1 MNKND
6 FFFGVDTCYK
16 CNDRKVGCHSTCE
29 KYILGCEQ
37 KDEKVKKFKET
48 AKSSRCSKPIKGSRV
63 DRYFLQT

>member
-16 CNDRKVGCHSTCE
+16 CEDRKLGCHSACE
-29 KYILGCEQ
+29 KYISGCKKKE
-37 KDEKVKKFKET
+37 EKVKKFKENV
-48 AKSSRCSKPIKGSRV
+48 KSSPCSKPIKGSRV